1 MIFQNCL
8 KFNLPNGSN
17 YIEQFRNITHGIY
30 AKYHYKSRYYIYK
43 SDTTRQMMTDAL
55 IRGQQTTREVNVSGV
70 LFSPFTKKKVP
81 GVNFITSVAVVLGSK
96 NDSYTCKL
104 HL

>member
-1 MIFQNCL
+1 
-8 KFNLPNGSN
+8 
-17 YIEQFRNITHGIY
+17 
-30 AKYHYKSRYYIYK
+30 
-43 SDTTRQMMTDAL
+43 MMTDAL

-81 GVNFITSVAVVLGSK
+81 GVNFIARLVIKLTPGTFFLLVLGSK
-96 NDSYTCKL
+96 NNSYTCKL